1 MKITGNEIRPGMII
15 VYKDKLWRAIKTEHT
30 KPGKG
35 GAYLQAELKSIP
47 EGIKLHE
54 RFRSSEAVERAS
66 IEERKF
72 QYLYQ
77 ENDSYVF
84 MDNENFEQVYLNNN
98 QISEEEIKLLSENLE
113 VTISFYDNNPI
124 FVILPKTIT
133 VEVLDTEVAIKGQ
146 TVTSSFKPA
155 TVKNNL
161 RVMVPTHIDIGAKII
176 ISTEDLSYSGKAK

>member
-15 VYKDKLWRAIKTEHT
+15 VYKDKLWRAVKTEHT

-54 RFRSSEAVERAS
+54 RFRSSEPVERAS

-77 ENDSYVF
+77 ENENYVF
-84 MDNENFEQVYLNNN
+84 MDKENFEQVSLNNRE
-98 QISEEEIKLLSENLE
+98 ITEEETKLLSENLE
-113 VTISFYDNNPI
+113 VSISFYDNSPI
-124 FVILPKTIT
+124 FITLPKTIK
-133 VEVLDTEVAIKGQ
+133 VDVIDTEVAIKGQ
-146 TVTSSFKPA
+146 TASSSFKPA
-155 TVKNNL
+155 IVTNNL
-161 RVMVPTHIDIGAKII
+161 RIMVPTHIDIGTKII
-176 ISTEDLSYSGKAK
+176 INTEDLSYTGKAK